1 MEMEHSIRLS
11 REDVNEFV
19 NAASRCD
26 FDIDVFYN
34 RVIID
39 AKSILGILSMDLNR
53 VLTVRCYGE
62 DEDFRRSSRSLLWR
76 KRNQG
81 CADRHRK

>member
-1 MEMEHSIRLS
+1 MEHSIRLS

-34 RVIID
+34 RVVID

-53 VLTVRCYGE
+53 VLTVRCHGE
-62 DEDFRRSSRSLLWR
+62 DEAFTKAIR
-76 KRNQG
+76 KFVV
-81 CADRHRK
+81 A